1 MHACVYA
8 CPVFTLSVLWGCWH
22 GWCPVCVC
30 AVGVH
35 AWRLQLY
42 DRDCRRRFCS
52 VGHWEWPTLNLQA
65 NDAVVSS
72 LSGGAIETNIHS
84 GSLPLHTARTVLVL
98 GSIPQVVPFDDRV
111 AIFQVLLET
120 MKRDRAPYG
129 GLKVK
134 VRRDHIFEDT
144 LNAFDR
150 LCSKHGATAALRSRI
165 QVTFV
170 NEHGLEE
177 AGIDG
182 GGLFKEFMDT
192 ISKRAFDIEVGGR
205 GCEGLS
211 TPRAPV
217 ADGCVL
223 LLACLAVRPVVA
235 DTRWAVV
242 PQPCVRD
249 RRPALVVP
257 VHGPPAWQGRL
268 RGRTGACHVSHQ
280 GYVAVSSM
288 SAHHTCLLVCVC
300 VCVCVAGPGF
310 GWPDFV
316 RILFA

>member
-1 MHACVYA
+1 MVGAR
-8 CPVFTLSVLWGCWH
+8 
-22 GWCPVCVC
+22 CVC

-52 VGHWEWPTLNLQA
+52 VGHWEWPALNLQA

-170 NEHGLEE
+170 DEHGLEE

-205 GCEGLS
+205 FCEGLS
-211 TPRAPV
+211 TSRAPV
-217 ADGCVL
+217 ADGVL
-223 LLACLAVRPVVA
+223 CCLAASQFGLWSQTHDGLLFPN
-235 DTRWAVV
+235 
-242 PQPCVRD
+242 
-249 RRPALVVP
+249 PASAIV
-257 VHGPPAWQGRL
+257 GPHSLFRFMGRL
-268 RGRTGACHVSHQ
+268 LGK
-280 GYVAVSSM
+280 AVYEGVLVRAT
-288 SAHHTCLLVCVC
+288 SATRVM
-300 VCVCVAGPGF
+300 
-310 GWPDFV
+310 WP
-316 RILFA
+316 